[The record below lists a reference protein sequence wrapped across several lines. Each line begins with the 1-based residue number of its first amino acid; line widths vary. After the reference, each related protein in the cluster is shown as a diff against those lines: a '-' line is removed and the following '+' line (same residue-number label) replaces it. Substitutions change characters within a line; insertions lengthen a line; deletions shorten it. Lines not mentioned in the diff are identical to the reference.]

1 MSIGGSRPGT
11 RAHRAGAFDIRIVIA
26 ALFGV
31 FGLILTG
38 LGLFGTSD
46 ADLEK
51 AGGTNVNLWT
61 GVGLLVAA
69 ALFALWTWLRP
80 IVVDTEAAAGG
91 DRD

>member
-1 MSIGGSRPGT
+1 MSVSGHRT
-11 RAHRAGAFDIRIVIA
+11 RRAGAFDIRIVIA

-31 FGLILTG
+31 FGLVLTG
-38 LGLFGTSD
+38 MGLFGTSD

-51 AGGTNVNLWT
+51 ADGININLWT

-80 IVVDTEAAAGG
+80 IIVDAEAAAGAG
-91 DRD
+91 RD